1 MKKIFD
7 LQMFADGEGA
17 TTTTTATKTAVSG
30 KKLVYLYRILDNAAT
45 ADGATIA
52 FTTENTRTKS
62 VESES
67 TETKDGPI
75 ITPGA
80 TEGEISCTSLLAKD
94 DTLIDALEDAM
105 DNHKIIEVWE
115 ANLEQ
120 PVTGG
125 TATNKFKGR
134 YFQTTLTEMEKTSS
148 AEDYVEVSLTF
159 AINGTGVKGDVTV
172 TADQQAAAAYVF
184 ADTQKTGA

>member
-7 LQMFADGEGA
+7 LQMFADS
-17 TTTTTATKTAVSG
+17 ATKTAVSG

-45 ADGATIA
+45 ADGVTLA

-80 TEGEISCTSLLAKD
+80 TEGEITCTSLLAKD
-94 DTLIDALEDAM
+94 DTLIDELEDAM

-120 PVTGG
+120 PATGG
-125 TATNKFKGR
+125 TTTNKFKGR

-159 AINGTGVKGDVTV
+159 AINGNGAKGDVTV
-172 TADQQAAAAYVF
+172 TAEQQAAAAYVF
-184 ADTQKTGA
+184 ADTQKTKA